1 MQDAHHGKSGIL
13 GPLRC
18 ADYYLLFECPLLT
31 QSGHSICPIGPP
43 SNSISGLAGQILA
56 SKVAIMGGTLYVTII
71 GPGRCE
77 AVNSGPCDAI
87 EMGVV

>member
-1 MQDAHHGKSGIL
+1 MPIMES
-13 GPLRC
+13 PLSSARSDH
-18 ADYYLLFECPLLT
+18 ALNITFYSKVRFLT

-43 SNSISGLAGQILA
+43 SNSISGLAGQILT